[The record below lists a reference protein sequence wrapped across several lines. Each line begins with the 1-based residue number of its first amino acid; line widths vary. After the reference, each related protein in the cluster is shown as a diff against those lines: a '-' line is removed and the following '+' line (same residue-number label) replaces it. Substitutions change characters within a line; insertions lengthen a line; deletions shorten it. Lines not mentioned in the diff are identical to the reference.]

1 MKKLLAIGEAL
12 IDLIPEE
19 TGRALKDV
27 IGFRPAVG
35 GAPANVC
42 GAYSRLGGPSEMITQ
57 LGMDPFG
64 DKIIEEFD
72 RYHIGRDYV
81 SRTAEAN
88 TSLAFVAL
96 KEDGNR
102 EFSFYRKPGADMLM
116 SPDRIRREWFEDA
129 FALHFCSVS
138 IGDFSMKEAHKRA
151 ICYAEETGT
160 LISFDPN
167 LRFALWPSN
176 EELKTAVDEFL
187 PKANI
192 LKISDEEL
200 EFLTGKTEIEDA
212 LPQLMQGNVRLVIYT
227 KGSKG
232 AQAFTASTKAKA
244 ASRKVKAID
253 TTGAGDAF
261 IGSFLFQLSKDG
273 VSADTLSELSADQLT
288 RYLDFSNR
296 YCGLSVQ
303 RNGAIMSYPTLDE
316 MIGEMS

>member
-1 MKKLLAIGEAL
+1 
-12 IDLIPEE
+12 
-19 TGRALKDV
+19 
-27 IGFRPAVG
+27 
-35 GAPANVC
+35 
-42 GAYSRLGGPSEMITQ
+42 
-57 LGMDPFG
+57 
-64 DKIIEEFD
+64 
-72 RYHIGRDYV
+72 
-81 SRTAEAN
+81 
-88 TSLAFVAL
+88 
-96 KEDGNR
+96 
-102 EFSFYRKPGADMLM
+102 
-116 SPDRIRREWFEDA
+116 
-129 FALHFCSVS
+129 
-138 IGDFSMKEAHKRA
+138 MKEAHKRA